1 MAGAYIERNCR
12 LHSRAM
18 NNASE
23 KSGENGFACTRNN
36 ITSIVFVEGQS
47 VGGNP
52 IPLSLVGAI
61 LSKNVSA
68 ERGRPFGN
76 QVGSCET
83 D

>member
-1 MAGAYIERNCR
+1 
-12 LHSRAM
+12 M

-47 VGGNP
+47 ASGNP

-61 LSKNVSA
+61 LSKISQPEGADRSAIRLEAANRFLFTFNVS
-68 ERGRPFGN
+68 
-76 QVGSCET
+76 
-83 D
+83 